1 MSATFAFEQ
10 ARDEGESD
18 RALTT
23 GQHVRRGTRVGLVCC
38 RISRRRSCRRQ
49 QEREAQRQARCRT

>member
-1 MSATFAFEQ
+1 MSATLTFEQ
-10 ARDEGESD
+10 ERDEGESD

-23 GQHVRRGTRVGLVCC
+23 GQHVRKETRVGLVCC
-38 RISRRRSCRRQ
+38 RIFRRRSCRRQ